1 MRFSSRMPDTMV
13 AQPLYSAEEYLE
25 FERQAEE
32 RHEYLDGFIYAM
44 AGESPLHA
52 DISANLVILIGEQLR
67 DSPCRVRT
75 KDTKV
80 RSGPTQRR
88 MMKGLF
94 SYPDVVVICGEP
106 QYHDEH
112 RDVVI
117 NPTVIIE
124 VLSESTEARD
134 RGVKFHRYQ
143 TWSPT
148 LTDYV
153 LVSQEAP
160 LIEHFER
167 QADGSWT
174 LRIYQGIEES
184 FTIKSINCTLKLSDV
199 YARIVFPEES
209 DEA

>member
-1 MRFSSRMPDTMV
+1 MA
-13 AQPLYSAEEYLE
+13 AQPLYTVEEYLA
-25 FERQAEE
+25 FERANDE
-32 RHEYLDGFIYAM
+32 RHEYIDGLIYPV
-44 AGESPLHA
+44 GECPTQPDIRGNHA
-52 DISANLVILIGEQLR
+52 DISANLVILVGEQLR
-67 DSPCRVRT
+67 NSACRART

-143 TWSPT
+143 YWSPT
-148 LTDYV
+148 LTD
-153 LVSQEAP
+153 
-160 LIEHFER
+160 
-167 QADGSWT
+167 
-174 LRIYQGIEES
+174 
-184 FTIKSINCTLKLSDV
+184 
-199 YARIVFPEES
+199 
-209 DEA
+209 

>member
-1 MRFSSRMPDTMV
+1 MV
-13 AQPLYSAEEYLE
+13 AQPLYSTEEYLA
-25 FERQAEE
+25 FERTAEA

-52 DISANLVILIGEQLR
+52 DISANLVGLVHEQLR

-75 KDTKV
+75 TDTKA

-88 MMKGLF
+88 SMKGLF

-117 NPTVIIE
+117 NPTVIFE

-148 LTDYV
+148 LTDFV

-174 LRIYQGIEES
+174 LRIHQGMEES

-209 DEA
+209 EEE

>member
-1 MRFSSRMPDTMV
+1 MV
-13 AQPLYSAEEYLE
+13 AQPLYSTKEYLA
-25 FERQAEE
+25 FERAAEE

-44 AGESPLHA
+44 AGESPTHA
-52 DISANLVILIGEQLR
+52 DISANLVVLIGSDLR

-88 MMKGLF
+88 SMKGLF

-153 LVSQEAP
+153 LVSQLAP
-160 LIEHFER
+160 IIEHFER
-167 QADGSWT
+167 RPDGSWS
-174 LRIYQGIEES
+174 YHVYDNIEES

-209 DEA
+209 DEE

>member
-1 MRFSSRMPDTMV
+1 MV

-52 DISANLVILIGEQLR
+52 DISANLVGLLHEQLR

-88 MMKGLF
+88 IMKGLF

-117 NPTVIIE
+117 NPRVIIE

-153 LVSQEAP
+153 LVSQQAP

-167 QADGSWT
+167 QADGSWSYHV
-174 LRIYQGIEES
+174 YQGLEES
-184 FTIKSINCTLKLSDV
+184 LTIKSINCTLKLSDV

>member
-1 MRFSSRMPDTMV
+1 MPDTMV

-52 DISANLVILIGEQLR
+52 DISANLVGLLHEQLR

-75 KDTKV
+75 KDTKI

-88 MMKGLF
+88 IMKGLF

-148 LTDYV
+148 LTEYV
-153 LVSQEAP
+153 LVSQAAP
-160 LIEHFER
+160 LIDHFER
-167 QADGSWT
+167 QADGSWSYHV
-174 LRIYQGIEES
+174 YQGLEES
-184 FTIKSINCTLKLSDV
+184 LTIKSINCTLKLSDV

>member
-1 MRFSSRMPDTMV
+1 MA
-13 AQPLYSAEEYLE
+13 AQPLYTVEEYLA
-25 FERQAEE
+25 FERANDE
-32 RHEYLDGFIYAM
+32 RHEYIDGLIYPV
-44 AGESPLHA
+44 GECPTQPDIPGNHA
-52 DISANLVILIGEQLR
+52 DISANLVILVGEQLR
-67 DSPCRVRT
+67 NSACRART

-88 MMKGLF
+88 TMKGLF

-143 TWSPT
+143 SWSPT

-153 LVSQEAP
+153 LVSQVAP

-174 LRIYQGIEES
+174 LRIYQGIDES
-184 FTIKSINCTLKLSDV
+184 FKIESINCTLKLADV

-209 DEA
+209 DEG

>member
-1 MRFSSRMPDTMV
+1 MV

-52 DISANLVILIGEQLR
+52 DISANLVILVGEQLR
-67 DSPCRVRT
+67 DSSCRVRT

-80 RSGPTQRR
+80 RSGPTQRQG
-88 MMKGLF
+88 MKGLF

-174 LRIYQGIEES
+174 LRIYQGFEES
-184 FTIKSINCTLKLSDV
+184 FTIKSINCTLRLSDV

-209 DEA
+209 DEE